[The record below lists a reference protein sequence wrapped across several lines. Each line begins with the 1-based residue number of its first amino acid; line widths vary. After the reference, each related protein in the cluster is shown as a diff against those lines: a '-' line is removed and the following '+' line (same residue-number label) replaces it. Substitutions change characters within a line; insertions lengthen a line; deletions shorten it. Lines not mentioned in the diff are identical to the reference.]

1 MMTIHWIGP
10 DNGDGNLIDFGMS
23 KAERENYDEHKSREA
38 ALACDQ
44 LAAIS
49 EITTV
54 FTTEVCEA
62 LGIDAY
68 PLNRALEMLRKE
80 SDLVILKL
88 EQHL

>member
-1 MMTIHWIGP
+1 MTERWIGP
-10 DNGDGNLIDFGMS
+10 DNGDGNIIDFGMT
-23 KAERENYDEHKSREA
+23 KAEKENYDEHKSREINI
-38 ALACDQ
+38 ACDQ
-44 LAAIS
+44 LSVIS

-68 PLNRALEMLRKE
+68 PLNRALEALRTE

-88 EQHL
+88 EKHL